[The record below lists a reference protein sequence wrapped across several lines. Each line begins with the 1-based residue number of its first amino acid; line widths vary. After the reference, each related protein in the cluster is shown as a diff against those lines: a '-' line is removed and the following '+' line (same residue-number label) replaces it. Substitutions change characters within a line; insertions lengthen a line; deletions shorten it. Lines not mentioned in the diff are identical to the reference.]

1 MLSTQAHESPT
12 ARASLASAFTSLA
25 IALILFTVAPSA
37 AIEAEAGRSHDPKAE
52 TRELVSQAI
61 ATLRDSG
68 LSLGEKRQKLRAL
81 VAGRFDFADMARS
94 ALGYHW
100 RELSREQRQQFVVGF
115 TAFIEGV
122 YLDKIQYYAGQDIVL
137 DGERIDPPGYA
148 QVNAKVVQQG
158 RDAIPLGFRL
168 RQEGNDWKIYDVTV
182 DEISI
187 TANYRNQFSRVIEQ
201 RGLGQL
207 MSDLRAKQQELDA
220 SLGKGQA
227 QLSRDGKTVKQ
238 TQ

>member
-1 MLSTQAHESPT
+1 
-12 ARASLASAFTSLA
+12 
-25 IALILFTVAPSA
+25 
-37 AIEAEAGRSHDPKAE
+37 
-52 TRELVSQAI
+52 
-61 ATLRDSG
+61 
-68 LSLGEKRQKLRAL
+68 
-81 VAGRFDFADMARS
+81 MARS

-100 RELSREQRQQFVVGF
+100 RELSEEQREQFVGGF

-122 YLDKIQYYAGQDIVL
+122 YLDKIQYYSGQDIVL
-137 DGERIDPPGYA
+137 GSERIDPPAYA

>member
-1 MLSTQAHESPT
+1 VYSVLCRGRRFRESSGSRNRT
-12 ARASLASAFTSLA
+12 
-25 IALILFTVAPSA
+25 
-37 AIEAEAGRSHDPKAE
+37 EAE
-52 TRELVSQAI
+52 
-61 ATLRDSG
+61 
-68 LSLGEKRQKLRAL
+68 KLLQERLEA
-81 VAGRFDFADMARS
+81 AA
-94 ALGYHW
+94 
-100 RELSREQRQQFVVGF
+100 QRQ
-115 TAFIEGV
+115 ACR
-122 YLDKIQYYAGQDIVL
+122 A
-137 DGERIDPPGYA
+137 RIDPPAYA

-201 RGLGQL
+201 RGLDQL

>member
-1 MLSTQAHESPT
+1 MKKS
-12 ARASLASAFTSLA
+12 RG
-25 IALILFTVAPSA
+25 
-37 AIEAEAGRSHDPKAE
+37 AG
-52 TRELVSQAI
+52 LVYRPA
-61 ATLRDSG
+61 
-68 LSLGEKRQKLRAL
+68 
-81 VAGRFDFADMARS
+81 
-94 ALGYHW
+94 
-100 RELSREQRQQFVVGF
+100 
-115 TAFIEGV
+115 
-122 YLDKIQYYAGQDIVL
+122 YLDKGTGERKVASTWWIQYSVRGRRFRESSGSRNRTEAEKLLQERL
-137 DGERIDPPGYA
+137 EAAAQRQACRARIDPPAYA

>member
-1 MLSTQAHESPT
+1 MKKNRGTGLVYQPSYVDKGTGERKAASTRCIQYSVRGRRFRESSGSRNRT
-12 ARASLASAFTSLA
+12 
-25 IALILFTVAPSA
+25 
-37 AIEAEAGRSHDPKAE
+37 EAE
-52 TRELVSQAI
+52 
-61 ATLRDSG
+61 
-68 LSLGEKRQKLRAL
+68 KLLQERLEA
-81 VAGRFDFADMARS
+81 AA
-94 ALGYHW
+94 
-100 RELSREQRQQFVVGF
+100 QRQ
-115 TAFIEGV
+115 ACR
-122 YLDKIQYYAGQDIVL
+122 A
-137 DGERIDPPGYA
+137 RIDPPAYA